1 MHHTMRPLKPHC
13 KPGNEPAVAT
23 SEHKVHKETPF
34 LSGSA
39 FSAANPRFLR
49 NQRSEKLVIN
59 LSPFAMKQVKA
70 VRVNKPETGGKR
82 RRH

>member
-1 MHHTMRPLKPHC
+1 MRPLKLHC
-13 KPGNEPAVAT
+13 KPGNEPAIPT
-23 SEHKVHKETPF
+23 REHSAHKETPF

-39 FSAANPRFLR
+39 FSAATPRYPRNP
-49 NQRSEKLVIN
+49 RSEKLVRN
-59 LSPFAMKQVKA
+59 PPPFAMKQVKA